1 MSSHITQ
8 AKHQPKQQQKNQ
20 IDDIMQGMN
29 INTGRT
35 ISDLEHLRQ
44 SINNI
49 LSTPIGSRIMRR
61 EYGSRLFQR
70 LDAPMT
76 GELIAEIYADVV
88 EALFNYEPRFK
99 VTNVTV
105 VSIKDGHLV
114 LDLVGKY
121 LLTGETITINGINI
135 Q

>member
-1 MSSHITQ
+1 MVKKTKI
-8 AKHQPKQQQKNQ
+8 KEY
-20 IDDIMQGMN
+20 IMTGMDKVSGKPL
-29 INTGRT
+29 T
-35 ISDLEHLRQ
+35 DFLHLKQ
-44 SINNI
+44 SIEDI
-49 LSTPIGSRIMRR
+49 LTTPIGSRIMRR
-61 EYGSRLFQR
+61 EYGSKLFQR

-105 VSIKDGHLV
+105 VSIEDGHLI
-114 LDLVGKY
+114 LDLMGKY
-121 LLTGETITINGINI
+121 LLTGETITINGIEI